1 MSRAIG
7 FHQLGDETAYALVE
21 KLDLAPAQVLAAGKV
36 PSEELD
42 ALIDRLDARR
52 LPWAIAAEE
61 EGRMRRILPS
71 GWPLR
76 ARQEEVLTAPAP
88 AAAFWDWE
96 HGRFDVEDLYL
107 WLSAS
112 SLHWSRGLPG
122 RDLAGTVPRSGPLR
136 ATLRP
141 ALSRAQSDR
150 NPVVLYIEG
159 DAPGA
164 EVLAEL
170 VRESGHDLRPL
181 QRPSEEMG
189 VDPAAAG
196 AALARLSD
204 SYPALY
210 PPARLDESFAWRRM
224 TGIWILVAC
233 LALFGLELAQGAR
246 MSGWQDAWASAS
258 QGTPTTQ
265 RSEADPPPRAWSDL
279 LARRREVLR
288 ALDDPNDDGRLRT
301 LRILTDTGSAQI
313 RVEKERASE

>member
-36 PSEELD
+36 PNEELD

-52 LPWAIAAEE
+52 LPWALAAEE

-122 RDLAGTVPRSGPLR
+122 RDLAGTVPRSGPMR
-136 ATLRP
+136 STLRP
-141 ALSRAQSDR
+141 ALSRAQTDR

-164 EVLAEL
+164 EVLSEL

-196 AALARLSD
+196 AALARLSE
-204 SYPALY
+204 SYPALHA
-210 PPARLDESFAWRRM
+210 PARLDESFAWRRM

-233 LALFGLELAQGAR
+233 LALFGLELTQSAR
-246 MSGWQDAWASAS
+246 MSGWMDAWASP
-258 QGTPTTQ
+258 TPSTTTTQ
-265 RSEADPPPRAWSDL
+265 RNAADPPPRAWSDL
-279 LARRREVLR
+279 LERRREVLR
-288 ALDDPNDDGRLRT
+288 ALDDPNDDGRLRS